1 MNILIAEDETTT
13 RLRLQSYVKQWGYEV
28 AAAKDG
34 AEALEIFRNGDFP
47 IVVSDWEMPNM
58 DGLELVRR
66 IRETPGGGYIYIIL
80 LTARSEKEDLVLGME
95 VGADDF
101 LSKPFDRNEL
111 RVRLRAGERIID
123 LEQNLARQNKELE
136 KSNLDLAEANTRLG
150 EANAG
155 MKNDLE
161 AAAEIQKAFL
171 PAELPSASGARFA
184 WRYEPCDEL
193 AGDTLNIIQLDEK
206 HVGLM
211 VLDVSGHGVP
221 AALLSVTLSRTLSP
235 SLDGTSVLKKPAP
248 APEGYRIVPPS
259 EVAAEL
265 NRRFAWQESTDQY
278 FTLLYGIL
286 GIETGELRFVCA
298 GHPSPIH
305 VPREAEPTYV
315 KASGFPIGVLEDADF
330 EEQFMQLE
338 PGDRL
343 YLYSDG
349 IPEADNASHEL
360 FGEDRLVA
368 ALRDSRDEDLE
379 GSVCSLLQR
388 LGEWRG
394 RVPMSDDISLIAV
407 EIG

>member
-13 RLRLQSYVKQWGYEV
+13 RLRIRSYIQQWGYEV
-28 AAAKDG
+28 SAAKDG
-34 AEALEIFRNGDFP
+34 AEALELFRNGDYP

-66 IRETPGGGYIYIIL
+66 IRETSGTGYVYIIL
-80 LTARSEKEDLVLGME
+80 LTAKFEKEDLVFGME
-95 VGADDF
+95 AGADDF

-111 RVRLRAGERIID
+111 RVRLRAGERIIE
-123 LEQNLARQNKELE
+123 LEQNLARQNQELE
-136 KSNLDLAEANTRLG
+136 KTNLDLAEANTRLG
-150 EANAG
+150 EANTR

-171 PAELPSASGARFA
+171 PAELPNTPAARFA
-184 WRYEPCDEL
+184 WHYEPCDEL

-206 HVGLM
+206 HVGLV

-221 AALLSVTLSRTLSP
+221 AALLSVSLSRTLSP

-248 APEGYRIVPPS
+248 APEGYRIIPPS

-265 NRRFAWQESTDQY
+265 NQRFAWNEGTEQY
-278 FTLLYGIL
+278 FTLFYGIL
-286 GIETGELRFVCA
+286 SLETCELCFVCA

-305 VPREAEPTYV
+305 VPRDAEPACV
-315 KASGFPIGVLEDADF
+315 EASGFPIGVIDEAEFED
-330 EEQFMQLE
+330 QSMQLE

-349 IPEADNASHEL
+349 IPEAENPDREL
-360 FGEDRLVA
+360 FGQDRLVA
-368 ALRDSRDEDLE
+368 ALGDTRAEDLE
-379 GSVCSLLQR
+379 GSVSSLLQR
-388 LGEWRG
+388 LGDWRG
-394 RVPMSDDISLIAV
+394 RAPMGHDVSLVAV